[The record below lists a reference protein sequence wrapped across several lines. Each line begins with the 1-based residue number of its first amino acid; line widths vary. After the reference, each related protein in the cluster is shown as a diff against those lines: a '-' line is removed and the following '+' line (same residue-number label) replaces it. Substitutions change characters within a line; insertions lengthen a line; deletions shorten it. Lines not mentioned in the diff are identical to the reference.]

1 MSRSAAAVTE
11 AKKKRPV
18 KLPPTRRWTFITN
31 HARVLVA
38 VAQNPTMRVSEIA
51 EATGITERYAY
62 RVLSDLQ
69 KAGYVDRGRHGRRN
83 LYRVKPDLALGD
95 PGVEEHSLPELLGL
109 AVHRDS
115 GELLAALAP
124 RRHSA

>member
-1 MSRSAAAVTE
+1 MTE
-11 AKKKRPV
+11 AKKQRPV
-18 KLPPTRRWTFITN
+18 ELPPTRGWTFFTN
-31 HARVLVA
+31 HALVLLA
-38 VAQNPTMRVSEIA
+38 VAQNPALLVSEIA

-69 KAGYVDRGRHGRRN
+69 KAGYVDRGRCGRRN
-83 LYRVKPDLALGD
+83 LYRVKRDLALGD
-95 PGVEEHSLPELLGL
+95 PGVEEHSLSELLGL

-115 GELLAALAP
+115 GELLAALSP